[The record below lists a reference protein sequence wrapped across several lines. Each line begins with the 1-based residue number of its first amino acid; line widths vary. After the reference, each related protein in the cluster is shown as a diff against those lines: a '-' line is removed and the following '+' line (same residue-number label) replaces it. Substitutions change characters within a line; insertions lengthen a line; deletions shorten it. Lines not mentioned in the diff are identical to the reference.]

1 MSREI
6 EIRKEAGEKLGI
18 DLETYHTQY
27 NKPKVSLKIWNFI
40 PSKN

>member
-27 NKPKVSLKIWNFI
+27 NKPKVSLKKIVH
-40 PSKN
+40 KTC

>member
-1 MSREI
+1 MSRDI

-27 NKPKVSLKIWNFI
+27 NKPKVSLKNLYIKPAKF
-40 PSKN
+40 